1 MKKDWSEEELKEL
14 ASQLAN
20 PQGAEGV
27 KTGERMSHGNGQ
39 MIHSTIDAL
48 GINANNVVLEIG
60 PGKGAHVAFL
70 IELAENVKY
79 QGIDISKTMVQ
90 ESCEVNENLIAGGI
104 VSFSLTDGNKIEF
117 PGNTFDKIFTVN
129 TVYFWQNPV
138 EYASEIFRVL
148 KPGGIFALSFSD
160 SHFME
165 QLPFTKFG
173 FTLYDKSGAETLL
186 RKARFQIE
194 KTIEE
199 LEVTKSNLGEE
210 IERPVVIVL
219 AKKADNY

>member
-1 MKKDWSEEELKEL
+1 MKKEWSEEELKEL

-48 GINANNVVLEIG
+48 GIKANDVVLEIG

-70 IELAENVKY
+70 VELAENVRY
-79 QGIDISKTMVQ
+79 QGIDISETMVQ
-90 ESCEVNENLIAGGI
+90 QSCEVNENLVKEGI
-104 VSFSLTDGNKIEF
+104 VSFSLTNGNEIEF
-117 PGNTFDKIFTVN
+117 PDNSFDKIFTVN

-160 SHFME
+160 IHFME

-199 LEVTKSNLGEE
+199 LEITKSNLGEE
-210 IERPVVIVL
+210 VERPIVIVL
-219 AKKADNY
+219 SKKADI